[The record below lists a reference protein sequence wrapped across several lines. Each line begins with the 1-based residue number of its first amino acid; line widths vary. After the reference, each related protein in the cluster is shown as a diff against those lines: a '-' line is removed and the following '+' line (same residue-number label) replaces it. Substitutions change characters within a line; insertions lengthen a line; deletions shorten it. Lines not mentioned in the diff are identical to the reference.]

1 MSPRYVAPR
10 HIVHEMKTHVRVTA
24 AALILIGVATG
35 CQRTTEGTVAMTT
48 QPGPPLTSSPRTPST
63 ALPSIPGLPNIPLPD
78 IRIPGLPDTDLPEVP
93 APPNALTMTCA
104 EYTDLD
110 DATKLAVVRAILT
123 QESNPL
129 GPEDEMIA
137 LIMADSMCQFL
148 PDAVVNEVVLGGSPP

>member
-1 MSPRYVAPR
+1 
-10 HIVHEMKTHVRVTA
+10 MKTHVRVTA
-24 AALILIGVATG
+24 AALIVIGLAAG

-48 QPGPPLTSSPRTPST
+48 QPGPPLASSPRTPST
-63 ALPSIPGLPNIPLPD
+63 ALPSIPGLPNIPIPD

-110 DATKLAVVRAILT
+110 DATKLAVVRAILA

-129 GPEDEMIA
+129 GPEDEMVA

-148 PDAVVNEVVLGGSPP
+148 PDSVVNEVVLGGSPP

>member
-1 MSPRYVAPR
+1 
-10 HIVHEMKTHVRVTA
+10 MKTHVRVTA

-48 QPGPPLTSSPRTPST
+48 APGPPLTSAPTRTAPSSPS
-63 ALPSIPGLPNIPLPD
+63 LPGFPNIPLPD
-78 IRIPGLPDTDLPEVP
+78 IQIPGLPSTNLPEVP

-129 GPEDEMIA
+129 GPEDEIVA

>member
-1 MSPRYVAPR
+1 MSPRYVAHA

-48 QPGPPLTSSPRTPST
+48 APGPPLTSAPTRTSPHHPSCQVF
-63 ALPSIPGLPNIPLPD
+63 PNIPLPD
-78 IRIPGLPDTDLPEVP
+78 IQIPGLPSTDLPEVP

-129 GPEDEMIA
+129 GPEDEMVA

-148 PDAVVNEVVLGGSPP
+148 PDTVVNEVVLGGSPP